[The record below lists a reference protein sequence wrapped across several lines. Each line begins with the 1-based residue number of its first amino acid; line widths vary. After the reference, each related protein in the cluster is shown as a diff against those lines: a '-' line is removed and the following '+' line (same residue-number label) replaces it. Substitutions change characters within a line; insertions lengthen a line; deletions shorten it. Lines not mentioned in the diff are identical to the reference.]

1 MADSD
6 TDATTLARW
15 AAAHGFAPSERKLEG
30 ETPLLRQGVMDI
42 ATDLHEGELAGR
54 PARIFTLYVDAPG
67 LPLLGDTSTTTASF
81 TVLLVAVDAP
91 AWPRVTI
98 HPADFSE
105 DNWLTRLLRHDDHR
119 VRDVGPEF
127 DRRYRLRVADS
138 TPDDA
143 IDRLRAPELVT
154 WCVDQPSLIFD
165 LENNV
170 DTGDSLVVAAAGD
183 DGDEAV
189 LDGLAEQARWLA
201 AWFENRA
208 A

>member
-1 MADSD
+1 MADAD
-6 TDATTLARW
+6 TDATALARW
-15 AAAHGFAPSERKLEG
+15 AAAHGLAPSERKLDG
-30 ETPLLRQGVMDI
+30 ETPLLRQGVMDV
-42 ATDLHEGELAGR
+42 ATDLHEGELDDR

-67 LPLLGDTSTTTASF
+67 LPLLGDTGTTTTAF

-98 HPADFSE
+98 HPAEFSE

-154 WCVDQPSLIFD
+154 WCIDQPSLIFD

-183 DGDEAV
+183 DVDEAA
-189 LDGLAEQARWLA
+189 LDALAEQARWLA
-201 AWFENRA
+201 AWFERSA
-208 A
+208 